1 MECIPK
7 ALAQRVTDAVNIPTI
22 GIGAGAGCDGQVL
35 VLYDMLGL
43 FSDYVPSFVK
53 KYAELA
59 DSVNAAVENYVSE
72 VKSGDFPQK

>member
-59 DSVNAAVENYVSE
+59 GSVNAAVENYVSE
-72 VKSGDFPQK
+72 VKSGYFPQK